1 MKISIISIGNIK
13 EKYLKDAISEYT
25 KRLSKWTRIEF
36 LNASDEAICD
46 NPSQKEIEIIKNKEG
61 EKILKMLPNN
71 SYKIVLDLR
80 GEMITSEGLAEKL
93 LDVFSYNNSHICFII
108 GGSLGLSKAVIDKAD
123 YKLSFSKMT
132 FPHQLMQV
140 ILLEQIYRAFKIN
153 NNEAYH
159 K

>member
-108 GGSLGLSKAVIDKAD
+108 GGSLGLSTAVIAKAD
-123 YKLSFSKMT
+123 YK
-132 FPHQLMQV
+132 
-140 ILLEQIYRAFKIN
+140 
-153 NNEAYH
+153 
-159 K
+159 